1 VTERTEDLVC
11 YGPDGAP
18 QALAEAQ
25 EIAES
30 IGGAT
35 PSGRDAGNRTIALLM
50 VWCGLAAANPAH
62 AAEYIAAAKAV
73 APLVIE
79 SGPAWAIRLARAL
92 AATDPDG
99 AVRFAESLR
108 DDNTRFRAQ
117 AIVAGMIA
125 DGEPERA
132 AGLARGIADPR
143 QRVAALASVATR
155 VARNDPGLS
164 ERLAAEAEA
173 VAQQEVP
180 ESTRSAALC
189 EIIEAVA
196 ATDPERAVHIA
207 ERLPAVDL
215 GEVRQA
221 GLILAVAW
229 AGPDPDRAEFLA
241 RAQEQPAHKAVALA
255 QVAAAMQ
262 PANPARAAELA
273 DEAERLAATVCGRWG
288 AGSILTALTYQRMA
302 AAFAASDPPRAL
314 RYAHA
319 VATTPETALVRVDTL
334 VDIATAG
341 PAPRPRRSPRLP
353 RQRQAELSITASG
366 SVVPAMGT
374 TLPLAGT
381 RR

>member
-1 VTERTEDLVC
+1 MTERTEELVR

-25 EIAES
+25 DIAES
-30 IGGAT
+30 IGGAA
-35 PSGRDAGNRTIALLM
+35 PSGREVGNRTIALLM
-50 VWCGLAAANPAH
+50 VWCGLAAANPAQ
-62 AAEYIAAAKAV
+62 APGYIAAAKSV
-73 APLVIE
+73 APLVSE

-108 DDNTRFRAQ
+108 DDNTRCRAL
-117 AIVAGMIA
+117 ATVAGRIA
-125 DGEPERA
+125 DVEPGRA

-143 QRVAALASVATR
+143 QRVAGLASVATR
-155 VARNDPGLS
+155 VAGKHPLLS
-164 ERLAAEAEA
+164 ERLATEAEE

-180 ESTRSAALC
+180 KDTRSAALC
-189 EIIEAVA
+189 EVIEAVA
-196 ATDPERAVHIA
+196 ATDPESAVHIA
-207 ERLPAVDL
+207 ERLPAKDL

-229 AGPDPDRAEFLA
+229 ADTDPDRAEFLA

-262 PANPARAAELA
+262 PAHPARAAELG
-273 DEAERLAATVCGRWG
+273 DEADRLAATVCGQWG

-302 AAFAASDPPRAL
+302 TAYAAADPARAL
-314 RYAHA
+314 GYAHA
-319 VATTPETALVRVDTL
+319 VATTPETSLVKVDTL

-341 PAPRPRRSPRLP
+341 PAPQARRSPRLP
-353 RQRQAELSITASG
+353 RQRRG
-366 SVVPAMGT
+366 
-374 TLPLAGT
+374 
-381 RR
+381 